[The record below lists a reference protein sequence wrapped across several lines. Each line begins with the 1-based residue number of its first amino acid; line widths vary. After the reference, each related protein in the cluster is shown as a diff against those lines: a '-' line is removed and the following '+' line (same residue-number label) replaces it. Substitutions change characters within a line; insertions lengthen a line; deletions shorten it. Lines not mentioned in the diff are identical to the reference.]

1 MFPFL
6 TDQTSGLGVLAAYG
20 LIIARPQ
27 YRAQFQLQNYSV
39 PMNDVMVPYNP
50 LGKFSHL
57 TPEVGGAGLG
67 HIQAQTKWQAVL
79 GLQPSNHCKVVPSS
93 KKLHPDS
100 HGDYCRI

>member
-1 MFPFL
+1 MIRFPFSGTPVAKGRHFLFPFL
-6 TDQTSGLGVLAAYG
+6 TDQTCGLGILAAYG

-27 YRAQFQLQNYSV
+27 YRAQFQLQNYPV

-67 HIQAQTKWQAVL
+67 HIQAQTKWQCLDCNQVITA
-79 GLQPSNHCKVVPSS
+79 K
-93 KKLHPDS
+93 
-100 HGDYCRI
+100 